1 MDSITLYKKKNNA
14 DASIDLLTTCYSLFP
29 SSPGPFLGLVSEA
42 LSVRSEQRGHGP
54 CVVHCLSGV
63 GRSGLFLLAVAAVCH
78 VHAVRTLPDLVI
90 LAAHIAAW
98 RKNPLRDREHFKF
111 AYQLL
116 LYYGQDLLMKRE
128 YFWRLALK
136 DRNKLFSTVGLYWLN
151 TVLC

>member
-1 MDSITLYKKKNNA
+1 MFERFHLDTG
-14 DASIDLLTTCYSLFP
+14 TCYSLFP

-42 LSVRSEQRGHGP
+42 LSVRSEQRGRGP

-78 VHAVRTLPDLVI
+78 VHTVRTLPDLVV

-128 YFWRLALK
+128 YFQRLHKCKGKVYLCILPVVQFRGLK
-136 DRNKLFSTVGLYWLN
+136 LNFLLFLN
-151 TVLC
+151 